1 MALLTTNH
9 QSNTQAKMEELE
21 RRNQLL
27 EAEVER
33 LRIYK
38 DYAYTDTLTEIPNR
52 RFYYERLLQEIARA
66 RRSGSALTL
75 ALVDLDLFK
84 EINDEVGHRG
94 GDQVLKFFSQ
104 FVRVNLRHEDIL
116 CRIGGDEF
124 AIILPDTTAENA
136 AVFFDRIRQK
146 LDQIE
151 ISIDGRA
158 RLTLSF
164 SCGLAPFKSE
174 YLPEDLIEEADHS
187 LYSAKAR
194 GRNRVLAA
202 TATPALVSRSVHQI
216 RYNSQLCTWVGK

>member
-1 MALLTTNH
+1 METRR
-9 QSNTQAKMEELE
+9 EELE

-27 EAEVER
+27 EAENER
-33 LRIYK
+33 LRVYK
-38 DYAYTDTLTEIPNR
+38 DYAYTDALTEIPNR

-66 RRSGSALTL
+66 RRNSHSFTL

-84 EINDEVGHRG
+84 DINDEVGHRG

-104 FVRVNLRHEDIL
+104 FMRVNLRQEDIV

-124 AIILPDTTAENA
+124 AVILPDTTAEKA
-136 AVFFDRIRQK
+136 AIFFDRVRSK

-158 RLTLSF
+158 RLTLAF
-164 SCGLAPFKSE
+164 SCGLAAFKPE

-194 GRNRVLAA
+194 GRNRVVAA
-202 TATPALVSRSVHQI
+202 SLPDALI
-216 RYNSQLCTWVGK
+216 SQAIN